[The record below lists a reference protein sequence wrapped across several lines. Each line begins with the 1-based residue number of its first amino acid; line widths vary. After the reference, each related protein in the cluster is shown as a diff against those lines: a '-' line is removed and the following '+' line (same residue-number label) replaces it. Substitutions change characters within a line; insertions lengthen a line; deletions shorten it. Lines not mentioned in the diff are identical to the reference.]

1 MSRLPISKHIRH
13 NSYMTS
19 QEASS
24 TSITSS
30 GNRPWYVL
38 ITFLLILF
46 SLVPWFNDIAPGLT
60 PLRFFQNLPTPA
72 VNILFALYSG
82 TIILFGWMA
91 LMWQSGIRQ
100 AWYRFWLALAALV
113 MILGYGIIAVP
124 TGIVTVEYARH
135 DPQGQEKVKSVVH
148 TNTQACPSCSVE
160 GHRDGAKYCY
170 NCGDPL

>member
-124 TGIVTVEYARH
+124 TGIVTAEMSNQKYKQV
-135 DPQGQEKVKSVVH
+135 
-148 TNTQACPSCSVE
+148 TTQSCPVCSAE
-160 GHRDGAKYCY
+160 GHDIDAIHCKK
-170 NCGDPL
+170 CGGKL